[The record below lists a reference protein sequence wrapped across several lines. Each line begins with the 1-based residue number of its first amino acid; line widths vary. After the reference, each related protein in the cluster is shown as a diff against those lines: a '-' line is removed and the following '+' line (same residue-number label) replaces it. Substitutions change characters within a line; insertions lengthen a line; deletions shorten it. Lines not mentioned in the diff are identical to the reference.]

1 MFSPSHKSV
10 RLVNVL
16 CSVYLY
22 SQTAQQSIFD
32 KLISI
37 LFVFNSRL
45 IWWIWVE
52 NDIISDFGSGCYSYR
67 KIAFILAS
75 KNKIFKTVHDSEQL
89 CADKIKH
96 KNCANSRLFISL
108 FEFTLRRMELFL
120 EQRFLTNKTLF
131 FIQVMAVLIVFC
143 CLYSTSRAKEG

>member
-108 FEFTLRRMELFL
+108 FEFTLRRMDIISGTKIF
-120 EQRFLTNKTLF
+120 NKQNTF
-131 FIQVMAVLIVFC
+131 
-143 CLYSTSRAKEG
+143 LYSSYGCFDCILLPILDFYS